1 MIGNYFSQVVI
12 CCNFFILRTLS
23 QECQMMLFS
32 ATFDDKVMKFAE
44 TIIPDPII
52 LRLKREEESLDN
64 IKQYFVTCSNE
75 DDKFKALA
83 NIYSVISIGQ
93 AMVFCRVSHHNI
105 NTHILASSVLF
116 NILLCENYCIRRLI
130 P

>member
-1 MIGNYFSQVVI
+1 MDI
-12 CCNFFILRTLS
+12 CISRTLS

-75 DDKFKALA
+75 DDKFRALA

-93 AMVFCRVSHHNI
+93 AMVFCRVSYI
-105 NTHILASSVLF
+105 IF
-116 NILLCENYCIRRLI
+116 
-130 P
+130 

>member
-1 MIGNYFSQVVI
+1 
-12 CCNFFILRTLS
+12 
-23 QECQMMLFS
+23 MMLFS

-64 IKQYFVTCSNE
+64 IKQYFVSCSNE
-75 DDKFKALA
+75 DDKFRALA

-93 AMVFCRVSHHNI
+93 AMVFCRVSHCK
-105 NTHILASSVLF
+105 S
-116 NILLCENYCIRRLI
+116 ILLCIYGSLLI
-130 P
+130 CELFCECGVSVQPYTPELLHKELLHTA

>member
-1 MIGNYFSQVVI
+1 MYVCVCQVVRFH
-12 CCNFFILRTLS
+12 NFLRTLS

-64 IKQYFVTCSNE
+64 IKQYFVTCSSE

-93 AMVFCRVSHHNI
+93 AMVFCRVSYC
-105 NTHILASSVLF
+105 NTDVFIYGTIKLVYLWV
-116 NILLCENYCIRRLI
+116 I
-130 P
+130 

>member
-1 MIGNYFSQVVI
+1 
-12 CCNFFILRTLS
+12 
-23 QECQMMLFS
+23 MMFFS

-44 TIIPDPII
+44 TIVPDPII

-93 AMVFCRVSHHNI
+93 AMVFCRVS
-105 NTHILASSVLF
+105 VLMMLLLHF
-116 NILLCENYCIRRLI
+116 LLCDKACLCKCEYSGTFLI
-130 P
+130 NNPLRTKLIYELRFLRI

>member
-1 MIGNYFSQVVI
+1 
-12 CCNFFILRTLS
+12 
-23 QECQMMLFS
+23 MMLFS

-75 DDKFKALA
+75 DDKFRALA

-93 AMVFCRVSHHNI
+93 AMVFCRVSQHINYLLVNLYECRTSVQPYTPELLHNE
-105 NTHILASSVLF
+105 HQPRS
-116 NILLCENYCIRRLI
+116 
-130 P
+130 